1 MSGRSVR
8 TGATLPNSS
17 QAAAN
22 AALYWEG
29 DHEAL
34 FADTKEPKS
43 PWRVH
48 HSPDSADML
57 SAMEDVWLRLANSN
71 DVRFAGCWDRQAR
84 RYTVMFRALHVGPE
98 SPTKAQ
104 TQALLEVAGSDALYT
119 WQENNQIYRLCS
131 NVQWIG
137 DTLVIELQP
146 RERLQRALEGCD
158 LVLRLEALL
167 KRMAT
172 CQTLDR

>member
-1 MSGRSVR
+1 MSSRIVR
-8 TGATLPNSS
+8 IGASATDSS

-22 AALYWEG
+22 AAMYWEH
-29 DHEAL
+29 DHEPL
-34 FADTKEPKS
+34 FADAKEPKS

-71 DVRFAGCWDRQAR
+71 TARFASCWDRQ
-84 RYTVMFRALHVGPE
+84 THKHMVMFRALHAEPE
-98 SPTKAQ
+98 SPTNAQ
-104 TQALLEVAGSDALYT
+104 TEALLAVAASAALYT
-119 WQENNQIYRLCS
+119 WQENNQIYKLCS
-131 NVQWIG
+131 SVHWIG

-146 RERLQRALEGCD
+146 RERLLRSMEGCD
-158 LVLRLEALL
+158 LVLRIEALL

>member
-1 MSGRSVR
+1 MSGRIVR
-8 TGATLPNSS
+8 IGASATDSS
-17 QAAAN
+17 QIAAN
-22 AALYWEG
+22 AALYWEH

-34 FADTKEPKS
+34 FADAKEPKS

-71 DVRFAGCWDRQAR
+71 DVRLASCWDRQTHKH
-84 RYTVMFRALHVGPE
+84 TVMFRALHAETE
-98 SPTKAQ
+98 SPTNAQ
-104 TQALLEVAGSDALYT
+104 TQALLEVAASDALYT
-119 WQENNQIYRLCS
+119 WRENNQIYKLCS
-131 NVQWIG
+131 SVQWIA

-146 RERLQRALEGCD
+146 RERLLRSLEGCD

-167 KRMAT
+167 KRMT
-172 CQTLDR
+172 VCRS